1 MTYLETFQEAQGVVS
16 NYVDDMLFYLQEKSE
31 EIGYDGVAD
40 AFISAYKIMVHQL
53 VRELKEADEE
63 EG

>member
-1 MTYLETFQEAQGVVS
+1 MTYKEVFHEAEGVVS
-16 NYVDDMLFYLQEKSE
+16 NYVDDMLFYLQERK

-40 AFISAYKIMVHQL
+40 AFIDAYKIMVHQL